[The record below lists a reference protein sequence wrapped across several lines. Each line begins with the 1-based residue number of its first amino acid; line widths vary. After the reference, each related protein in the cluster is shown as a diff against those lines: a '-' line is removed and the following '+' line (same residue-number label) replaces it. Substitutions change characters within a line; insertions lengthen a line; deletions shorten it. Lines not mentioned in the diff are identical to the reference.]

1 MQKEE
6 ITQYVVK
13 SLGRHRSYNDIIQ
26 YLCEHAEMTWP
37 EAEKLV
43 KQIAVK
49 HGSEIHGQQSPLI
62 MALGI
67 VGIIGGLALIGYGV
81 FYFFTFVR
89 LDPVAMARSSRGVI
103 TAAGALVTGLG
114 LITGAVIGMWQTIK
128 EFFENKE
135 NR

>member
-13 SLGRHRSYNDIIQ
+13 ALGRHHSQNDIIQ
-26 YLCEHAEMTWP
+26 YLCEHAGMTWP

-43 KQIAVK
+43 KQIRIR
-49 HGSEIHGQQSPLI
+49 HGSEIHTQQSPFI
-62 MALGI
+62 IALGI
-67 VGIIGGLALIGYGV
+67 TGIIGGLALVGFSIYS
-81 FYFFTFVR
+81 FFTFVGM
-89 LDPVAMARSSRGVI
+89 DPMAIARNGRGI
-103 TAAGALVTGLG
+103 IAAAIMLIAGFG
-114 LITGAVIGMWQTIK
+114 LITGALVGMWNRIK